1 MSNEDIVRRYCTAVA
16 TRDHA
21 TAESLRHRDW
31 VCDWPQSGERVTTS
45 ANMRAII
52 EAYPGGPWEA
62 QERRLRGSE
71 DQYVVSP
78 SGTLMAMAGAGETWT
93 AEWMNL
99 YPGDR
104 EYFVI
109 DIIQLKD
116 GRVIRETTYWA
127 EPFEAPQWRREWVES
142 EPPA

>member
-21 TAESLRHRDW
+21 TAAALRHRDW
-31 VCDWPQSGERVTTS
+31 ICDWPQSGERVTS
-45 ANMRAII
+45 SENMQALI
-52 EAYPGGPWEA
+52 EAYPGGAWQA
-62 QERRLRGSE
+62 HERRLRGSE

-78 SGTLMAMAGAGETWT
+78 SGTLMAVAGAGETWT

-109 DIIQLKD
+109 DIIQLRD
-116 GRVIRETTYWA
+116 GRVYRETTYWA
-127 EPFEAPQWRREWVES
+127 EPFEAPEWRRRWVEL
-142 EPPA
+142 ETPA

>member
-1 MSNEDIVRRYCTAVA
+1 MTNEDIVRRYCTAVA
-16 TRDHA
+16 TRDYA

-31 VCDWPQSGERVTTS
+31 VCEWPQSGERVTTS
-45 ANMRAII
+45 ANMRSII

-78 SGTLMAMAGAGETWT
+78 SGTLMAVAGAGETWT

-127 EPFEAPQWRREWVES
+127 EPFEAPEWRRAWVES
-142 EPPA
+142 EPSA

>member
-1 MSNEDIVRRYCTAVA
+1 MTNEDIVRRYCTAVA

-45 ANMRAII
+45 ANMRSII
-52 EAYPGGPWEA
+52 EAYPGGPWAA

-71 DQYVVSP
+71 DRYVVSP

-109 DIIQLKD
+109 DVIQLKD